1 VSGRTIDA
9 RSAFRTLVEAANDG
23 QLDEL
28 CDRLGVRLLGAF
40 GSATKDAPEGAL
52 SEPGDL
58 DIAVG
63 FRGPRRELELID
75 GLVVL
80 TGYERIDLVDV
91 DAANPVARAE
101 AFVGVPLYQDADGV
115 FATEQ
120 MAALAER
127 RDTEWLRR
135 LDLRALT

>member
-1 VSGRTIDA
+1 MNARTA
-9 RSAFRTLVEAANDG
+9 LRTLEVAASDG
-23 QLDEL
+23 RLDEL

-40 GSATKDAPEGAL
+40 GSATKEAAGESSSD
-52 SEPGDL
+52 PGDL

-80 TGYERIDLVDV
+80 TGYERIDIVDV
-91 DAANPVARAE
+91 DAAGPVARAE
-101 AFVGVPLYQDADGV
+101 ALVGVPLYQDADGV
-115 FATEQ
+115 YATEQ